1 MDNWPFK
8 YVNGVQTPESVALEA
23 KPAEKPLKPY
33 NVEGRYARALL
44 ETNEEEAL
52 L

>member
-1 MDNWPFK
+1 MLWPFK
-8 YVNGVQTPESVALEA
+8 YINDKQTEESKLLEA
-23 KPAEKPLKPY
+23 KPPEKPLKPY
-33 NVEGRYARALL
+33 NVEGRYVRALL

>member
-1 MDNWPFK
+1 MLWPFK
-8 YVNGVQTPESVALEA
+8 YINGEQTEESKALES
-23 KPAEKPLKPY
+23 KPAEKPLSGY
-33 NVEGRYARALL
+33 NVALS

>member
-1 MDNWPFK
+1 MLWPFK
-8 YVNGVQTPESVALEA
+8 YINGEQTEESKALEA
-23 KPAEKPLKPY
+23 KPQEKPY

>member
-1 MDNWPFK
+1 MLWPFK

-23 KPAEKPLKPY
+23 KPTEKPLSDY
-33 NVEGRYARALL
+33 NVALN

>member
-8 YVNGVQTPESVALEA
+8 YVNGVQTPESVALES
-23 KPAEKPLKPY
+23 KPAEKPLNGY
-33 NVEGRYARALL
+33 NVALL